1 MERTYAPLIR
11 QFSSIKGYQ
20 AAYTLVYALDASEGG
35 CHLTLDRKGER
46 EQQVSEF
53 VPLHPEAGYRLLQYL
68 CENAVQP
75 VLQALRQERCFDVL
89 VLSSQLEDMD
99 SLTFLEKLN
108 RLPSHPP
115 LLLQGDGWADDITA
129 AHLQPG
135 SRFYGVGHDHLRDL
149 LRGLLGVPGRNSM
162 QIERFCTHLYEL
174 WKLPQPD
181 TNCEYL
187 TLAVQIACS
196 ADGKL
201 ALRKEILQG
210 VAEQYHI
217 TVAAVDS
224 GLRRLV
230 EGLETRYP
238 VEWEHF
244 KAENGLTGL
253 KVTTG
258 RLVYSLQQTVL
269 RRGIIVR
276 EQR

>member
-1 MERTYAPLIR
+1 MP
-11 QFSSIKGYQ
+11 
-20 AAYTLVYALDASEGG
+20 
-35 CHLTLDRKGER
+35 GER
-46 EQQVSEF
+46 DAENLRVALMSYDDRELRIRKFYLEEQSTIIRCTCFQSGE
-53 VPLHPEAGYRLLQYL
+53 
-68 CENAVQP
+68 P

-196 ADGKL
+196 ADENWRSAKRFCRASRNNITSRWPLWTAACAVWLKGWRHGTRWNGSTSR
-201 ALRKEILQG
+201 RKT
-210 VAEQYHI
+210 A
-217 TVAAVDS
+217 
-224 GLRRLV
+224 
-230 EGLETRYP
+230 
-238 VEWEHF
+238 
-244 KAENGLTGL
+244 
-253 KVTTG
+253 
-258 RLVYSLQQTVL
+258 
-269 RRGIIVR
+269 
-276 EQR
+276 

>member
-1 MERTYAPLIR
+1 MP
-11 QFSSIKGYQ
+11 
-20 AAYTLVYALDASEGG
+20 
-35 CHLTLDRKGER
+35 GER
-46 EQQVSEF
+46 DAENLRVALMSYDDRELRIRKFYLEEQSTIIRCTCFQSGE
-53 VPLHPEAGYRLLQYL
+53 
-68 CENAVQP
+68 P

-115 LLLQGDGWADDITA
+115 LLLQGDGWTDDITA

-230 EGLETRYP
+230 EGLEKTRHP